1 MNIFVTGGTGFIG
14 SHLCSELLR
23 EGHKLQLLTR
33 SPEKYRENEADNQR
47 FIGWED
53 DFTSSMEWADA
64 VINLAGETIFGQR
77 WTRKVK
83 DKIYHSRIDGTRQLV
98 ESIEKADSRPEVL
111 VSASAVGYYG
121 DGGDAVLDEQS
132 PPGDDFLA
140 RVVRDWEQAAR
151 QVSDEVRL
159 VIPRLG
165 IVLEK
170 GGGALQQML
179 PPFKMFVGG
188 PVGGDQYVPWIHM
201 IDLCNGI
208 KFMLDREHVEGVYNL
223 NAPNPVTMRELAG
236 ELGSQLNRPSWLK
249 VPEMALKMVLGEAA
263 TPITASLNVSP
274 DKFQRAGYEFTYES
288 LGMALADIIS
298 Q

>member
-23 EGHKLQLLTR
+23 EGHLLQLLTR
-33 SPEKYRENEADNQR
+33 KPDKYRESEAENQR

-77 WTRKVK
+77 WTQKVK
-83 DKIYHSRIDGTRQLV
+83 DKIYYSRIDGTRQLV
-98 ESIEKADSRPEVL
+98 DAIDKAESKPEVL

-121 DGGDAVLDEQS
+121 DSGDTLLNEQS
-132 PPGDDFLA
+132 AAGDDFLA
-140 RVVRDWEQAAR
+140 RVVRDWEQEAR

-170 GGGALQQML
+170 GGGALKQML

-201 IDLCNGI
+201 LDVCNGI
-208 KFMLDREHVEGVYNL
+208 KFMLKQKHVEGTYNL
-223 NAPNPVTMRELAG
+223 NAPNPVTMRELAR
-236 ELGSQLNRPSWLK
+236 ELGSQLNRPSWLR
-249 VPEMALKMVLGEAA
+249 VPEVALKVVLGEAA
-263 TPITASLNVSP
+263 IPITASLNVSSG
-274 DKFQRAGYEFTYES
+274 KLSKAGYEFTYEN
-288 LGMALADIIS
+288 LGMALADIVNE
-298 Q
+298 

>member
-1 MNIFVTGGTGFIG
+1 M
-14 SHLCSELLR
+14 LE
-23 EGHKLQLLTR
+23 LLTR
-33 SPEKYRENEADNQR
+33 TPEKYRESEAENQR

-64 VINLAGETIFGQR
+64 VINLAGETIFGHR
-77 WTRKVK
+77 WSRKVK

-98 ESIEKADSRPEVL
+98 GAIEEADSKPEVL
-111 VSASAVGYYG
+111 VSASGVGYYG
-121 DGGDAVLDEQS
+121 DSGDTLLDEQS
-132 PPGDDFLA
+132 AQGDDFLA
-140 RVVRDWEQAAR
+140 RVVSDWEQAAR

-170 GGGALQQML
+170 GGGALKQML

-201 IDLCNGI
+201 MDVCNGI
-208 KFMLDREHVEGVYNL
+208 KFMLKQKHVEGVYNL
-223 NAPNPVTMRELAG
+223 NAPNPVTMRELAR

-249 VPEMALKMVLGEAA
+249 VPEAALKVILGEAA
-263 TPITASLNVSP
+263 IPITASLNVSS
-274 DKFQRAGYEFTYES
+274 DKLRNAGYEFTYEN
-288 LGMALADIIS
+288 LGMALADVVS

>member
-33 SPEKYRENEADNQR
+33 NPEKYREAEAENQR
-47 FIGWED
+47 FIGWDD
-53 DFTSSMEWADA
+53 DFVSSMEWADA

-77 WTRKVK
+77 WSQKVK

-111 VSASAVGYYG
+111 ISASAVGYYG
-121 DGGDAVLDEQS
+121 DGGDALLDEQS
-132 PPGDDFLA
+132 PLADDFLA
-140 RVVRDWEQAAR
+140 RVVRDWEQAAQ

-170 GGGALQQML
+170 GGGALKQML
-179 PPFKMFVGG
+179 PPFKMVVGG
-188 PVGGDQYVPWIHM
+188 PVGGDQYVPWIRM
-201 IDLCNGI
+201 IDICRSI
-208 KFMLDREHVEGVYNL
+208 KFMLEKEYVENTYKL
-223 NAPNPVTMRELAG
+223 NGPNPESMRGLASEL
-236 ELGSQLNRPSWLK
+236 S
-249 VPEMALKMVLGEAA
+249 
-263 TPITASLNVSP
+263 
-274 DKFQRAGYEFTYES
+274 
-288 LGMALADIIS
+288 
-298 Q
+298 